1 MKKLYKKIKLFKL
14 KYKFRKFTTYEKIKI
29 QGKTYKFPIKKY

>member
-1 MKKLYKKIKLFKL
+1 MKKLYRRLKL